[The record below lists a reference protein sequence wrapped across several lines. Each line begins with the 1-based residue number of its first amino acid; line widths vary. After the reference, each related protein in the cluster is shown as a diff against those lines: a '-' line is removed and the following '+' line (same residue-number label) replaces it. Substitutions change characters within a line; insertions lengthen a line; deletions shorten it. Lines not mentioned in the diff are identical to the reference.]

1 MSKAPQTYF
10 PLLCG
15 PEFLPASAVQRQ
27 SRMSGS
33 DEIYELSREN
43 DWQLT
48 LDLEAYLSKPGIAIV
63 VTDTYEQIEW
73 VNSGFT
79 YMTGYKLSEIR
90 GVKPAQILQGK
101 GTSPKTKG
109 NIRVNLDK
117 HAFFSDQIL
126 NYRKNG
132 EAYWCKLD
140 IWPLFNSNNEL
151 VNYVAFEKEVWNND
165 LHYHSS
171 VLSS

>member
-1 MSKAPQTYF
+1 MSKPQQTFF

-15 PEFLPASAVQRQ
+15 PEFLPASAVKRQ
-27 SRMSGS
+27 SRISGS
-33 DEIYELSREN
+33 EEIYELSQEF
-43 DWQLT
+43 DWNLT

-63 VTDTYEQIEW
+63 VTDTYEQIQW

-79 YMTGYKLSEIR
+79 YMTGYKLPEIL
-90 GVKPAQILQGK
+90 GKKPSQFLQGN
-101 GTSPKTKG
+101 GTSPKTKS
-109 NIRVNLDK
+109 NIREQLDQNVS
-117 HAFFSDQIL
+117 FSNQIL

-151 VNYVAFEKEVWNND
+151 VNYVAFEKEVWNNE
-165 LHYHSS
+165 LHHHAS